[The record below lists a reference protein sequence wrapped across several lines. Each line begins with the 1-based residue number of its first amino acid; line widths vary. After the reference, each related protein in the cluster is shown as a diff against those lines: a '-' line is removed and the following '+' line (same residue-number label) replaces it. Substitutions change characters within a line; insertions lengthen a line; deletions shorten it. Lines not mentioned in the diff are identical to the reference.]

1 MSEDSPRHTAVV
13 WYFGQREDDQT
24 IVHMLPE
31 AVVGVG
37 RLLQV
42 DSTLVAMQALSLG
55 GLVQVQPCGTGRGEV
70 IAVLR
75 RG

>member
-1 MSEDSPRHTAVV
+1 MSEAFSRYNAVV
-13 WYFGQREDDQT
+13 WYLSQREDDQT

-42 DSTLVAMQALSLG
+42 DSTLVAMQALCTAPG
-55 GLVQVQPCGTGRGEV
+55 QGEDN
-70 IAVLR
+70 
-75 RG
+75 

>member
-1 MSEDSPRHTAVV
+1 MSEAFSRYTAVV
-13 WYFGQREDDQT
+13 WYLAQREDYQT

-31 AVVGVG
+31 AAVGVG

-70 IAVLR
+70 IPVLR